1 MNVYSRLFKLLC
13 YDMGSQCETDFS
25 YQHLL
30 EVLWQ
35 GSDDNVLTE
44 NGVAIFFLSATE
56 TLLASY
62 FSDVPWLQQ
71 LAVLLIVPTRYNEF
85 AL

>member
-44 NGVAIFFLSATE
+44 NGVAIFFFVCNRNAISQLFLRCSLVTAAGSLADSSN
-56 TLLASY
+56 TL
-62 FSDVPWLQQ
+62 
-71 LAVLLIVPTRYNEF
+71 
-85 AL
+85 